1 MPQQIDVPG
10 MGIVEFPD
18 GMDDNAIAAAIK
30 SNMPAP
36 EKPFLEKLGS
46 FARKV
51 YENPPPSWQRPLLRR
66 SDAAAA
72 MFMPGRADPLPR
84 GRLGRDLPILPALSH
99 RWPRA
104 EPAASS
110 LARLPRQER
119 RHCHRRPAPRPS
131 AVDPALE
138 AAGRL
143 GVDIPRYMATESTAI
158 PQLAAGIKNVPLA
171 GQPIVSSAERLTEQ
185 LGAAKRGLGAGT
197 AETAGERAKTGL
209 TGFIKTES
217 QKPVSEAYKAVDELI
232 DPAIRVPLDNTRAMV
247 GEIMAERT
255 AARIPGR
262 SKAVE
267 TVFDA
272 VQDPAGMDYKGTKGL
287 RSFLGEK
294 SPQELAVSGLA
305 PTEVKRLYGALTK
318 DLGAVV
324 RESSPEAFGKWQE
337 ANALA
342 RLTNMQRT
350 ALSKVTGA
358 AGDAAPEMV
367 FNRLVG
373 YAQSK
378 GGADL
383 ARLRLAKRAM
393 GPDAWNDVGSALIQR
408 LGQAPDG
415 QFSAQRFVT
424 AFGNMAPAAR
434 NELFSGRQHAALQD
448 LFTVSQYVKDRIG
461 RFENVSGTSRG
472 MFGGGMLTGA
482 LADPISII
490 GGMVGTRLLAEALAR
505 PAVVRAATA
514 VTRAQVRGNPVAT
527 RRALQRLQE
536 VAAREGLFSQ
546 QSQQPTASAAICRR
560 ADAVPPRRADGQP
573 DGQCERAAGLPGF
586 PLGQPGRGGCLSR
599 QAAP

>member
-1 MPQQIDVPG
+1 MVPP
-10 MGIVEFPD
+10 V
-18 GMDDNAIAAAIK
+18 
-30 SNMPAP
+30 
-36 EKPFLEKLGS
+36 
-46 FARKV
+46 R
-51 YENPPPSWQRPLLRR
+51 PPVP
-66 SDAAAA
+66 
-72 MFMPGRADPLPR
+72 
-84 GRLGRDLPILPALSH
+84 
-99 RWPRA
+99 
-104 EPAASS
+104 
-110 LARLPRQER
+110 
-119 RHCHRRPAPRPS
+119 PS

-158 PQLAAGIKNVPLA
+158 PQLAAGIKNVPMA

-232 DPAIRVPLDNTRAMV
+232 DPAVRVPLDNTRAMV

-318 DLGAVV
+318 DLRAVV

-393 GPDAWNDVGSALIQR
+393 GPDAWNDVGSALIHR

-490 GGMVGTRLLAEALAR
+490 GGMVGTRLLAEALSR
-505 PAVVRAATA
+505 PAIVRAATA
-514 VTRAQVRGNPVAT
+514 VTRAQLRGNPVAT
-527 RRALQRLQE
+527 RRALAATLQDRFASR
-536 VAAREGLFSQ
+536 VGFGSTAARAGQ
-546 QSQQPTASAAICRR
+546 RQP
-560 ADAVPPRRADGQP
+560 QY
-573 DGQCERAAGLPGF
+573 AGAQMPFRPGE
-586 PLGQPGRGGCLSR
+586 QMDRT
-599 QAAP
+599 

>member
-1 MPQQIDVPG
+1 
-10 MGIVEFPD
+10 
-18 GMDDNAIAAAIK
+18 
-30 SNMPAP
+30 
-36 EKPFLEKLGS
+36 
-46 FARKV
+46 
-51 YENPPPSWQRPLLRR
+51 
-66 SDAAAA
+66 
-72 MFMPGRADPLPR
+72 
-84 GRLGRDLPILPALSH
+84 
-99 RWPRA
+99 
-104 EPAASS
+104 
-110 LARLPRQER
+110 
-119 RHCHRRPAPRPS
+119 
-131 AVDPALE
+131 
-138 AAGRL
+138 
-143 GVDIPRYMATESTAI
+143 
-158 PQLAAGIKNVPLA
+158 
-171 GQPIVSSAERLTEQ
+171 
-185 LGAAKRGLGAGT
+185 
-197 AETAGERAKTGL
+197 
-209 TGFIKTES
+209 
-217 QKPVSEAYKAVDELI
+217 
-232 DPAIRVPLDNTRAMV
+232 MV

-272 VQDPAGMDYKGTKGL
+272 VQDPAGMDYAGTKGL

-342 RLTNMQRT
+342 RLTNMQQS
-350 ALSKVTGA
+350 ALSKITGT

-367 FNRLVG
+367 FNRLAG

-393 GPDAWNDVGSALIQR
+393 GPDAWNEVGSALINR

-424 AFGNMAPAAR
+424 AYGNMAPAAR
-434 NELFSGRQHAALQD
+434 NELFSGQQYAALQD
-448 LFTVSQYVKDRIG
+448 LFTVSQFVKDRIG

-505 PAVVRAATA
+505 PAVIRAATA
-514 VTRAQVRGNPVAT
+514 VTRAQLRGNPVAT
-527 RRALQRLQE
+527 RRALQQLHNIALRT
-536 VAAREGLFSQ
+536 GLV
-546 QSQQPTASAAICRR
+546 SAAPQRAELGRR
-560 ADAVPPRRADGQP
+560 P
-573 DGQCERAAGLPGF
+573 
-586 PLGQPGRGGCLSR
+586 
-599 QAAP
+599 

>member
-1 MPQQIDVPG
+1 MPQKIDVPG

-18 GMDDNAIAAAIK
+18 GMDDNAITAAIQK
-30 SNMPAP
+30 NMQPAAP
-36 EKPFLEKLGS
+36 EKPFLEKLGN

-51 YENPPPSWQRPLLRR
+51 YENPPPFLGGLATLPKRATE
-66 SDAAAA
+66 AATELTY
-72 MFMPGRADPLPR
+72 GADPETAREAAGTMLEAAGAATPMAPR
-84 GRLGRDLPILPALSH
+84 GTGGIFARPTAPTATPILP
-99 RWPRA
+99 P
-104 EPAASS
+104 P
-110 LARLPRQER
+110 
-119 RHCHRRPAPRPS
+119 PAPRPTT
-131 AVDPALE
+131 VDPALE

-158 PQLAAGIKNVPLA
+158 PQLAAGIKNVPMA
-171 GQPIVSSAERLTEQ
+171 GQPIVASAERLTEQ
-185 LGAAKRGLGAGT
+185 LGTVKKGLGAGT
-197 AETAGERAKTGL
+197 AETAGERAKSGL
-209 TGFIKTES
+209 TGFIKTGS
-217 QKPVSEAYKAVDELI
+217 QKPVSEAYRAVDELV
-232 DPAIRVPLDNTRAMV
+232 DPAVRVPLDNTRAMV

-272 VQDPAGMDYKGTKGL
+272 VQDPAGMDYAGTKGL

-305 PTEVKRLYGALTK
+305 PTEVKRLYSALTN
-318 DLGAVV
+318 DLKAVV

-342 RLTNMQRT
+342 RLTNMQRS

-358 AGDAAPEMV
+358 AGDAAPELV

-378 GGADL
+378 GGGDL

-393 GPDAWNDVGSALIQR
+393 GPDAWNEVGSALINR

-434 NELFSGRQHAALQD
+434 NELFSGQQHAALQD

-505 PAVVRAATA
+505 PAMVRAATA
-514 VTRAQVRGNPVAT
+514 VTRAQMRGNPVAT
-527 RRALQRLQE
+527 RRALQQLYNIALRT
-536 VAAREGLFSQ
+536 GLI
-546 QSQQPTASAAICRR
+546 SAAQQREQKG
-560 ADAVPPRRADGQP
+560 APP
-573 DGQCERAAGLPGF
+573 
-586 PLGQPGRGGCLSR
+586 
-599 QAAP
+599 

>member
-1 MPQQIDVPG
+1 
-10 MGIVEFPD
+10 
-18 GMDDNAIAAAIK
+18 
-30 SNMPAP
+30 
-36 EKPFLEKLGS
+36 
-46 FARKV
+46 
-51 YENPPPSWQRPLLRR
+51 
-66 SDAAAA
+66 
-72 MFMPGRADPLPR
+72 
-84 GRLGRDLPILPALSH
+84 
-99 RWPRA
+99 
-104 EPAASS
+104 
-110 LARLPRQER
+110 
-119 RHCHRRPAPRPS
+119 
-131 AVDPALE
+131 
-138 AAGRL
+138 
-143 GVDIPRYMATESTAI
+143 MATESTAI
-158 PQLAAGIKNVPLA
+158 PQLAAGIKNVPMA

-185 LGAAKRGLGAGT
+185 LGAAKKGLGAGT

-232 DPAIRVPLDNTRAMV
+232 DPAVRVPLDNTRAMV

-358 AGDAAPEMV
+358 AGDAAPEAV

-434 NELFSGRQHAALQD
+434 NELFSGQQHAALQD
-448 LFTVSQYVKDRIG
+448 LFTVSQFVKDRIG

-490 GGMVGTRLLAEALAR
+490 GGMVGTRLLAEALSR

-514 VTRAQVRGNPVAT
+514 VTRAQLRGNPVAT
-527 RRALQRLQE
+527 QRALQQLYKIALRT
-536 VAAREGLFSQ
+536 GLV
-546 QSQQPTASAAICRR
+546 SAAQQRQQER
-560 ADAVPPRRADGQP
+560 PPSWSNESSTR
-573 DGQCERAAGLPGF
+573 
-586 PLGQPGRGGCLSR
+586 
-599 QAAP
+599 